1 MSPSNSIEKLL
12 DGLKKNSDV
21 TDATII
27 SRSGM
32 HIAGNVPEHAH
43 RETFV
48 AMSAILLGAAETAT
62 SELKEKLSHVTI
74 ELKNTYILILNCGP
88 KALLAI
94 KMSKNGDIEKVI
106 SQACTVINQ
115 IEDSL

>member
-12 DGLKKNSDV
+12 DGLKNDSDI
-21 TDATII
+21 TDATVI

-32 HIAGNVPEHAH
+32 HIAGNVPENVH

-62 SELKEKLSHVTI
+62 SELREKLSHVTI
-74 ELKNTYILILNCGP
+74 DLKNTYILILNCGS
-88 KALLAI
+88 KALLAL
-94 KMSKNGDIEKVI
+94 KMPKKGDVDKVI
-106 SQACTVINQ
+106 SQAYEIINK
-115 IEDSL
+115 IEDNL